1 MCPGAELIGCCDA
14 PGSCT
19 HGWRAWACRAIASTG
34 TIGTITFIGTTGTRA
49 AAYARAA
56 TRRRMHPRRPPLVGP
71 CVVFGSGAV
80 CDCGRSAQTWMACL
94 CCSVACVAAC
104 AGSTRPGCFQ
114 REGSAGLRL
123 PLAGTVHQSDA
134 VHVLRALNGMRW
146 CKRVGQKHMCFSSCI
161 WQCVQCVV
169 LLLYCW
175 RLVITDMVLGSRRT
189 CNSMVASCCCA
200 LDQLSNLPYAFCAC
214 ITMCARTTVRQAVM

>member
-1 MCPGAELIGCCDA
+1 MRYPAACSVALGRPSQRMCMPPSAAACPVGWGAAALVCLGAELTGGCDA

-34 TIGTITFIGTTGTRA
+34 TTGTTTFIGTTGTRA

-104 AGSTRPGCFQ
+104 AGSTRPGCFE
-114 REGSAGLRL
+114 REGSAGLRP

-134 VHVLRALNGMRW
+134 VHVLRTLEW
-146 CKRVGQKHMCFSSCI
+146 
-161 WQCVQCVV
+161 
-169 LLLYCW
+169 YE
-175 RLVITDMVLGSRRT
+175 MV
-189 CNSMVASCCCA
+189 
-200 LDQLSNLPYAFCAC
+200 
-214 ITMCARTTVRQAVM
+214 